1 VIDKAEV
8 MLLGRRNR
16 RVFRERLLLLGLVG
30 ALLCAGCASGTA
42 TPVSGLADQEVQA
55 AIEGLGHEDIQVRTT
70 AAETLCG
77 LEPEVSVPALLQAL
91 RDTEDASVRSEIVGV
106 LGRIGPEDGVVPTLI
121 ETLLRDKDRDVRE
134 HAAVVLERVGAVEVV
149 VPALIQAMVGDFYA
163 YYSRATEFI
172 CGLEPEA
179 SVPVLLQALEDAED
193 VNERHVIINVL
204 WRIGPEDGVAP
215 ALIKTLLH
223 DKDRDVRGHA
233 AVVLGKRIG
242 PEEGVV
248 PALIQAM
255 VDDPSSHWAV
265 AEGLTEIGPPAGEAV
280 PALIDALDECAS
292 DNDLACDVE
301 RYAIVRALQAI
312 TGQDFAEDAS
322 AWREWWEKHSR

>member
-16 RVFRERLLLLGLVG
+16 RVFRVRLLLLGLVG

-42 TPVSGLADQEVQA
+42 TPVSGLADQDVQV
-55 AIEGLGHEDIQVRTT
+55 AIEGLGHEDIQVRIT

-77 LEPEVSVPALLQAL
+77 LEPEISVPALLQAL

-106 LGRIGPEDGVVPTLI
+106 LGRIGPEDGV
-121 ETLLRDKDRDVRE
+121 
-134 HAAVVLERVGAVEVV
+134 
-149 VPALIQAMVGDFYA
+149 
-163 YYSRATEFI
+163 
-172 CGLEPEA
+172 
-179 SVPVLLQALEDAED
+179 
-193 VNERHVIINVL
+193 
-204 WRIGPEDGVAP
+204 AP
-215 ALIKTLLH
+215 ALIETLLH
-223 DKDRDVRGHA
+223 DKDREVRGHA
-233 AVVLGKRIG
+233 AVVLGKGIG

-265 AEGLTEIGPPAGEAV
+265 AEGLTGIGPPAEEAV

-301 RYAIVRALQAI
+301 RSAIVRALQAI

-322 AWREWWEKHSR
+322 AWREWWEEQQ